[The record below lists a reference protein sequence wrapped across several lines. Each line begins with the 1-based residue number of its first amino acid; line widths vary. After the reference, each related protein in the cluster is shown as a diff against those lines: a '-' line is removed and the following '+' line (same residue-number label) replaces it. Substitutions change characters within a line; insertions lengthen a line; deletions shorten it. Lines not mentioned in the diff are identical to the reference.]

1 MLRSPQHQGATE
13 HCGAQRC
20 FDFPR
25 ASKHIQQ
32 VEKQKGS
39 YLKLQLSCLSRVSFQ
54 FNLWK
59 LKPTEHF
66 SLKVSPLITTWL
78 WNWTGLS
85 QKSALKA
92 RRKTLLLTRAI
103 HPHTTETLRKKD
115 KLCFLLTSLQVPP
128 IWVGASKIIWQKK
141 CSMIFSFHFTNGK
154 CGPSTPFEKAR
165 NTKSLGFHVHYHILN
180 FHHLHWTYSITTGLR
195 KSHRRASTR
204 RLAEGISHTGW
215 CLVTLNGL
223 QDMEVQPRFPS

>member
-20 FDFPR
+20 FDFPC

-115 KLCFLLTSLQVPP
+115 KLCFLLTSLQVPL

-141 CSMIFSFHFTNGK
+141 CSMIFSFQMW
-154 CGPSTPFEKAR
+154 PSTPFEKAR
-165 NTKSLGFHVHYHILN
+165 NTKSLG
-180 FHHLHWTYSITTGLR
+180 LR
-195 KSHRRASTR
+195 KSHRLASTR

-223 QDMEVQPRFPS
+223 QDMHPTTLEIQPRFPS